1 MSIFGWILISVA
13 VAFLM
18 LFAFSMAKIA
28 SIESRREERTMKEV
42 KDEQS

>member
-1 MSIFGWILISVA
+1 MSVFGWVLISVT

-28 SIESRREERTMKEV
+28 SIESRSEERMMKED